1 LALSKI
7 DDISLSHAAK
17 RIGLLS
23 KNLVIEPTSHGKVI
37 QCTSCSTTNALQL
50 VFGNPWQSGVAHVH
64 AEQPHL
70 EKHTSN
76 PSNPS
81 KLSIGFFLILLK
93 LPLTHI
99 P

>member
-1 LALSKI
+1 MAETRFTNRVKT
-7 DDISLSHAAK
+7 DCRFDCPETF
-17 RIGLLS
+17 R
-23 KNLVIEPTSHGKVI
+23 
-37 QCTSCSTTNALQL
+37 TSCSTTNALQL

-81 KLSIGFFLILLK
+81 KLSISFFLILLK